1 MILFGMQS
9 ERREMLL
16 SGYQT
21 GLHKGG
27 GGGGNNGAAE
37 QAAAQ
42 QDAINLQRDQWNQTQ
57 QQLAPYLNA
66 GSQGLSPL
74 LQAIQQQGGNV
85 AAQTGAQNSAFQA
98 LQNLSSSSGQNNFLS
113 NYYNS
118 KEFQQMAAQGRNQ
131 QLAAAEATGSLGAM
145 GTQNSLASIAP
156 QLGLQAYQQQL
167 QNQTNLFGMAQGA
180 QQNYLQSLGNLVG
193 IGQSA
198 AAGQAAAGQNYAN
211 NAGQLMQGM
220 GAIQAG
226 RANQP
231 SRAQGALTGA
241 ATGAAT
247 GAMIG
252 SVVPGV
258 GTAFGAIAGGVVG
271 GLGSLL

>member
-1 MILFGMQS
+1 MMFIGMQP
-9 ERREMLL
+9 ERRDMLL
-16 SGYQT
+16 SGYQN
-21 GLHKGG
+21 GYHKGG
-27 GGGGNNGAAE
+27 GGDTGGKE
-37 QAAAQ
+37 QAKAQ
-42 QDAINLQRDQWNQTQ
+42 GQAIDLQRQQWDQTSANM
-57 QQLAPYLNA
+57 APYLNA
-66 GSQGLSPL
+66 GQQGLSPL
-74 LQAIQQQGGNV
+74 LQAIQQQGGGV
-85 AAQTGAQNSAFQA
+85 AAQQGAQNSAFSA
-98 LQNLSSSSGQNNFLS
+98 LQNLSSSNGQANFLS

-118 KEFQQMAAQGRNQ
+118 AEFKQMASQARNQ
-131 QLAAAEATGSLGAM
+131 QLASAEATGGLGSTSTGNAL
-145 GTQNSLASIAP
+145 QSIAP
-156 QLGLQAYQQQL
+156 QLGQQAYQQQL

-180 QQNYLQSLGNLVG
+180 QQNYLQSLGNLTG
-193 IGQSA
+193 M
-198 AAGQAAAGQNYAN
+198 GQAAAANQSAAGQSYAN
-211 NAGQLMQGM
+211 NTGQLLQGM

-231 SRAQGALTGA
+231 SKAAGALTGA